1 MRSKKIFLP
10 FILLITLFASF
21 LLVPLKNGTL
31 SSPPQIGDG
40 PDYDCIAYQ
49 LAQGNGYS
57 VDWNDAGFRK
67 PYEGKSEYG
76 YLLKYTGKGKTT
88 ERPPLLPVIMAVL
101 YKVFGRGY
109 QTIRVVICLMMA
121 LSATI
126 LFTISV
132 ERLGYW
138 GATATTLLFVS
149 YNDTWVYSNVILTEA
164 PACLASAALLGTLF
178 KVQETRSTKWVVLA
192 GFLAAIAFYA
202 RSILICW
209 FPAIVFVLYWIY
221 HDTTQKASLQKRLM
235 PVLVFC
241 FSYLLITTPWFIR
254 NCVVTGTFAPL
265 GTMGSRNMPAAYSDE
280 AVSYRGRWFDFSN
293 TKLLHTS
300 GKNSNIN
307 LIGSRKISADSQN
320 AGIEWIKKNPRKVPL
335 LMAFKTIDT
344 WRPESKKQ
352 ACMYLLMLLGIFCYP
367 IKRHLAILLCIIIAN
382 TFVVA
387 LTWSVGGRFLFPTL
401 PFMAMLAGGG
411 LYGAIL
417 SLFGKGEGAFSRK
430 QI

>member
-1 MRSKKIFLP
+1 MIDKKVF
-10 FILLITLFASF
+10 FSFVLLITLFTTF
-21 LLVPLKNGTL
+21 LLVSLKKGMLN
-31 SSPPQIGDG
+31 SPPQIGDG

-49 LAQGNGYS
+49 LAQGNGFS
-57 VDWNDAGFRK
+57 VDWNDPGFRK
-67 PYEGKSEYG
+67 PYEGKSDYD

-88 ERPPLLPVIMAVL
+88 ERPPLLPVIMAVS
-101 YKVFGRGY
+101 YKIFGREF
-109 QTIRVVICLMMA
+109 QAIRVIICLMMA

-126 LFTISV
+126 LFTVSV

-138 GATATTLLFVS
+138 GGTATTLLFVS
-149 YNDTWVYSNVILTEA
+149 YSDTWVYSNVILTEA
-164 PACLASAALLGTLF
+164 PACLVSAALLLTLF
-178 KVQETRSTKWVVLA
+178 KVQETRSAKWLVLT

-202 RSILICW
+202 RSILIIW

-221 HDTTQKASLQKRLM
+221 RDTTQKTSLQKRLM
-235 PVLVFC
+235 PILIFC
-241 FSYLLITTPWFIR
+241 FSCLLFTTPWFIR
-254 NCVVTGTFAPL
+254 NCVVTGKFTPL

-293 TKLLHTS
+293 TKLLQTS
-300 GKNSNIN
+300 GRNGK
-307 LIGSRKISADSQN
+307 KSADSKHV
-320 AGIEWIKKNPRKVPL
+320 GIEWIKKNPSKVPL

-352 ACMYLLMLLGIFCYP
+352 ACLYLLMLLGILFYP
-367 IKRHLAILLCIIIAN
+367 IKQHLVILLSVIVAN
-382 TFVVA
+382 TFAVA

-411 LYGAIL
+411 LYGAIQHFRKL
-417 SLFGKGEGAFSRK
+417 WKNEGIFSSK